1 VGAGPGPSPTPP
13 GRPDQGEGR
22 PINLLWES
30 VGFGLVTAA
39 VVATGAVGLT
49 LQVGVTNFV
58 NFAYGDF
65 ATFGA
70 YVAYALDAAGV
81 GFVPAVI
88 GGGLAT
94 GLLALLCNLVI
105 FRAFV
110 SQRARVIT
118 LVIVTL
124 GLSLILQDAV
134 IVIWGT
140 SAYKYSV
147 TIGNALRL
155 GPFVM
160 TPGDLAIIGGS
171 ALLLVLLHLLLQHTR
186 FGKSLRATS
195 DNAELALACGI
206 DTERLVNWTW
216 AISGFFAA
224 VAGVA
229 LVLETNTLRP
239 TLGFN
244 ELFLFFAAVILGGMG
259 RPYGAMLGALII
271 GLATEVSGMFV
282 DAAYKTAIA
291 FAILVIVLLF
301 RPEGIFAVKGKTS

>member
-1 VGAGPGPSPTPP
+1 VRVAGMSRSPAPGSS
-13 GRPDQGEGR
+13 RREGSG
-22 PINLLWES
+22 INLFLEA

-39 VVATGAVGLT
+39 VIAMGAVGLT

-65 ATFGA
+65 VTFGA
-70 YVAYALDAAGV
+70 YVTYAVNAAG
-81 GFVPAVI
+81 GPFFIAVLC
-88 GGGLAT
+88 GGLAT

-105 FRAFV
+105 FRSFV
-110 SQRARVIT
+110 EQKARVIT

-124 GLSLILQDAV
+124 GLSFIVQNAV

-140 SAYKYSV
+140 GAYTYTV
-147 TIGNALRL
+147 DIGNALHL
-155 GPFVM
+155 GPFVL
-160 TPGDLAIIGGS
+160 TPGDLAIIGGGT
-171 ALLLVLLHLLLQHTR
+171 LLLILLHLLLQYTR

-195 DNAELALACGI
+195 DNPDLALACGI
-206 DTERLVNWTW
+206 DTGRLINWTW
-216 AISGFFAA
+216 VISGFFAS

-239 TLGFN
+239 TVGFS

-271 GLATEVSGMFV
+271 GVATEVSGMYV
-282 DAAYKTAIA
+282 DAAYKSAIA
-291 FAILVIVLLF
+291 FAILVLVLLL
-301 RPEGIFAVKGKTS
+301 RPEGIFAAKGKTD